1 MDVIEMGVT
10 VTEHVAVFEPSTV
23 VTVMVEDPSFTA
35 VTLPFTS
42 TVATVV
48 LLEDQVTVLSVAFEG
63 DTVAVKVSVP
73 PMTSVIDVLFKL
85 TLVTV
90 TGFTVTTHCTDIP
103 PAVAVIVAVPTPFAV
118 TVPLDTVATEV
129 LELLHVTVLSVAFVG
144 ATVAVRVSEVPFTRL
159 KVVLFKVT
167 PVTATLLTVTVQVAV
182 TPLPSWAVAVI
193 VAVPAL
199 TPVTTPLELTVATD
213 VLELD
218 QVTALSAALLGVTVA
233 VKVVV
238 APTLMLAVVLFSV
251 MPLTRMGVTV
261 TAQVADFP
269 PAVAVIV
276 AVPTPFAVTVP
287 LDTVATEVLELLHV
301 TVLSVA
307 SVGATVATSASVA
320 PTAKVA
326 SDLFREILDTGT
338 ENETRI
344 GLKPVLSER
353 AIVRALVEDFVN
365 VFPCVSR
372 TTKVNPL
379 SNEMGGTTNQK
390 DVPSSEVVPSFTAGS
405 QVKVISVKVL

>member
-1 MDVIEMGVT
+1 MATSVAAPPFVRESVVRSSVMDVIEMGVT

-90 TGFTVTTHCTDIP
+90 TGFTVTTHCADIP
-103 PAVAVIVAVPTPFAV
+103 PAVAAIVAVPTPFAV

-326 SDLFREILDTGT
+326 SDLFRETLDTGT
-338 ENETRI
+338 ENET
-344 GLKPVLSER
+344 
-353 AIVRALVEDFVN
+353 
-365 VFPCVSR
+365 
-372 TTKVNPL
+372 
-379 SNEMGGTTNQK
+379 
-390 DVPSSEVVPSFTAGS
+390 
-405 QVKVISVKVL
+405 